1 MDTDRT
7 TKLEFAVTVVQR
19 KSKLHW
25 RENQAGVWSVRIDV
39 GKEEVLVEA
48 ALTSHEVQDLIES
61 TGCRAGCGE
70 HYNPYGRQH
79 GAPQDP
85 DSTVS
90 LPSLRVGLHCIVL
103 LQYLVKLG
111 CWPCLCMCIYCSVL
125 IGYRLACGIIA
136 RSAGLFQN
144 AKQIC
149 ECDG

>member
-61 TGCRAGCGE
+61 TGCRAG
-70 HYNPYGRQH
+70 P
-79 GAPQDP
+79 
-85 DSTVS
+85 
-90 LPSLRVGLHCIVL
+90 
-103 LQYLVKLG
+103 G
-111 CWPCLCMCIYCSVL
+111 CS
-125 IGYRLACGIIA
+125 G
-136 RSAGLFQN
+136 SH
-144 AKQIC
+144 
-149 ECDG
+149 DG